1 LRERFGLSAIVLD
14 HDGLRRIRTGL
25 PVAVNP
31 WASAPIVVAS
41 IDLAK
46 RPEIRAAV
54 EDHPLDLLI
63 VDEAHHVAPGTDRGA
78 IVERL
83 ARRTP
88 WLVLASATPHTGDRH
103 RFRYLLDLGRTS
115 GEPRMRVFRR
125 SRREAGL
132 GGDRRTH

>member
-1 LRERFGLSAIVLD
+1 
-14 HDGLRRIRTGL
+14 L
-25 PVAVNP
+25 PVAMNP

-78 IVERL
+78 IAERR

-88 WLVLASATPHTGDRH
+88 WLVLASVTPHTGDRQ
-103 RFRYLLDLGRTS
+103 RFRSLLDLGRTS

-132 GGDRRTH
+132 GGDRRTHVLRVATTPAEARLQASIRDYVR